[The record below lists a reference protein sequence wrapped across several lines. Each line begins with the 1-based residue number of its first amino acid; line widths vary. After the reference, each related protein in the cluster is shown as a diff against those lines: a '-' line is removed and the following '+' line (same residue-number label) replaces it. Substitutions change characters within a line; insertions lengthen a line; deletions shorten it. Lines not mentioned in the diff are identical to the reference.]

1 MSEQPQF
8 FSYTR
13 EEFLDEFV
21 HPDDCPAIEEARRR
35 RKLRDSVH
43 RRASRLT
50 PD

>member
-21 HPDDCPAIEEARRR
+21 HPDDRPARRHLRSRCR
-35 RKLRDSVH
+35 RLAGVVARSGE
-43 RRASRLT
+43 R
-50 PD
+50 